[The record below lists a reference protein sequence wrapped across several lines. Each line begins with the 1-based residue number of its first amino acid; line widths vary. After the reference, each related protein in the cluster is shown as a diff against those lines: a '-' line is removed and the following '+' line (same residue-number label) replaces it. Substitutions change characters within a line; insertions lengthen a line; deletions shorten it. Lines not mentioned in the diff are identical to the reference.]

1 MISKEMRK
9 LSRRELVDVIYQL
22 KLNEERLQEEIAA
35 LQEKVDEKRIRV
47 SVAGSVAEAAM
58 DITQIFATAQTTA
71 DLYLQEIAC
80 RKAEAEA
87 ECAKLLEETRIEA
100 QKFLVQAQQKAAEM
114 TNSLLCEDTDN
125 AEKEGN

>member
-1 MISKEMRK
+1 MISREMRK
-9 LSRRELVDVIYQL
+9 LSRRELVDLIYQM
-22 KLNEERLQEEIAA
+22 KLNEEKLQAEIQRLREA
-35 LQEKVDEKRIRV
+35 VDEKRIRV

-87 ECAKLLEETRIEA
+87 ECAKLLEEARKEAQQILEQARLTAVTDRIEDREN
-100 QKFLVQAQQKAAEM
+100 VE
-114 TNSLLCEDTDN
+114 
-125 AEKEGN
+125 EKEN